1 MRAVLCKRYGPPSSL
16 IIEDVPS
23 LVACPSQVVIDV
35 HACGVN
41 FPDSLVIQGTYQFQ
55 PALPFSPGGEVAGV
69 VKGVGPGVTAF
80 RVGDRVFA
88 TMTYGGYAE
97 EALAEVRRM
106 VLMPDG
112 MDFNTA
118 ATFMVAY
125 GTSHHALKDRAD
137 LQPGETLLVLGAAG
151 GVGLA
156 AVEVGKAMGAR
167 VIAAASSGEKLAVCR
182 QHGADALIN
191 YVSDDL
197 RSQIKMLTDGRGV
210 DVVYD
215 PVGGQYSEPAL
226 RSTAWGG
233 RFLVV
238 GFSTGQIPALPFN
251 LPLLKGCS
259 IVGVFWGLF
268 ANNDPERNA
277 KNSKE
282 LLTWLGQG
290 KLHPHISASYPLERA
305 SEALTHITNRT
316 ATGKVVLTTRD

>member
-1 MRAVLCKRYGPPSSL
+1 MRAVLCTCYGTPSSL

-23 LVACPSQVVIDV
+23 FVAGAGQAVIDV

-41 FPDSLVIQGTYQFQ
+41 FPDSLIVQGTYQFQ

-69 VKGVGPGVTAF
+69 VKSVGPGVTSF
-80 RVGDRVFA
+80 QVGDRVFA

-97 EALAEVRRM
+97 EALAEVQRM
-106 VLMPDG
+106 VVMPDG
-112 MDFNTA
+112 MNFNTA

-125 GTSHHALKDRAD
+125 GTSYHALKDRAD

-156 AVEVGKAMGAR
+156 AVEIGKAMGAR

-182 QHGADALIN
+182 QHGADDFIN
-191 YVSDDL
+191 YVGGDL
-197 RSQIKMLTDGRGV
+197 RSQLKMLTKGRGV
-210 DVVYD
+210 NVVYD

-226 RSTAWGG
+226 RSMAWGG

-238 GFSTGQIPALPFN
+238 GFSTGQIPALPLN

-259 IVGVFWGLF
+259 IVGVFWGVF
-268 ANNDPERNA
+268 AHNDQARNA

-282 LLTWLGQG
+282 LLNWLGQG
-290 KLHPHISASYPLERA
+290 KLRPHISASYPLERA
-305 SEALTHITNRT
+305 SEALTNITSRT
-316 ATGKVVLTTRD
+316 VTGKVVLTTRD